1 MSDSHSHDLSG
12 KNLFLAIVLN
22 VVITLAQLTGGIIS
36 GSLALISDALHNFS
50 DVLSLVISYAANQIA
65 QKKGSAMRTFGY
77 KRAEILATLINA
89 STLIAIGLYVIF
101 EALSRI
107 SNQQIINSTLVI
119 WLGMLGILVN
129 GGSIFLLKNNIDESM
144 NIKAAYLHLLGDVL
158 TSVAVVLG
166 GLLMLFWKIYW
177 VDPIISMLIA
187 LYLIYASYGLIKDST
202 SILMEFAP
210 KEINMDAV
218 IKTITAY
225 PQIQNAHHLHLWS
238 LDDKHIYLD
247 AHLDF
252 VENLT
257 LKESNAV
264 IDKLEKELHDD
275 YEIEHTIFQCEFER
289 DDDKGRLANT

>member
-1 MSDSHSHDLSG
+1 MSDNHNHDLSG

-22 VVITLAQLTGGIIS
+22 IVITVAQLIGGIIS

-50 DVLSLVISYAANQIA
+50 DVLSLVLSYAANKIA
-65 QKKGSAMRTFGY
+65 QKKGSTTRTFGY

-101 EALSRI
+101 EAISRM
-107 SNQQIINSTLVI
+107 SDPQAVDSTLVI
-119 WLGMLGILVN
+119 WLGFLGILVN
-129 GGSIFLLKNNIDESM
+129 GGSIFLLKDNIDNSM

-158 TSVAVVLG
+158 TSIAVVVG

-177 VDPIISMLIA
+177 VDPIISILIA

-210 KEINMDAV
+210 KELDIEE
-218 IKTITAY
+218 IIQTIIAH
-225 PQIQNAHHLHLWS
+225 PEIDNAHHLHLWS
-238 LDDKHIYLD
+238 LDDKHIHLD
-247 AHLDF
+247 AHFDF

-257 LKESNAV
+257 LKESNQI
-264 IDKLEKELHDD
+264 IDMLEKELHDTYD
-275 YEIEHTIFQCEFER
+275 IEHTIFQCEYKRE
-289 DDDKGRLANT
+289 DDKSKVTQG

>member
-65 QKKGSAMRTFGY
+65 QKKGSTMRTFGY